1 MLRRRETVR
10 MRRLVMPRKCVGAS
24 VISGPSNKKT
34 GILVCMGI
42 QRAILHGQKVRA
54 SRRGEMEKEVRH
66 VKGVWEKVT
75 G

>member
-1 MLRRRETVR
+1 
-10 MRRLVMPRKCVGAS
+10 
-24 VISGPSNKKT
+24 
-34 GILVCMGI
+34 MGI

-54 SRRGEMEKEVRH
+54 SRRGEMEKEVRQ